1 MRFIGKT
8 LHHRPQEKSDRPT
21 KPQKQGLPPLI
32 LGALGVVF
40 GDIGTSPLYAIRQC
54 FLDLHNPKPGPPEVL
69 GILSLVFWSL
79 ILVVCIKYVTFVL
92 RADYNGEG
100 GTLALLGLIRS
111 EGKRKVKPLGP
122 LVLLVFAG
130 SALLY
135 GDGVITP
142 SISVLSAV
150 EGLKVATPAAQPY
163 IVPICVVILAGLF
176 LLQRFGTG
184 GVGNLF
190 GPVMMIWFIVI
201 GVLGGLGIVR
211 EPQVLG
217 AVNPWEAVRFLGSH
231 GPGVILVLG
240 AVVLAFSGA
249 EALFADLGHFG
260 RLPIRVAWY
269 VIVLPG
275 LLLNY
280 FGQGALILSH
290 PAAADAPFYALVP
303 KFAIYPMVGL
313 ATIATIIASQAVISG
328 AFSLTQQGIHLGYL
342 PPFRIVHTSDKEPGQ
357 VYVSMINWGLMI
369 ACLAVVVGFRSS
381 EKLTGAY
388 GLALT
393 GTMTVTTIAY
403 FVVLRSV
410 WHWSLL
416 RAGTVAGLFLIIDLA
431 FLAGNIA
438 KILSGAWVPLILGGF
453 VFGLY
458 WIWTLGHNRYRKALR
473 SFSLPLPIFARELA
487 REPHR
492 REGTALFLTGN
503 SDTVPLVG
511 RNAWMRMHARH
522 EQVILLTVVQVP
534 VPRVSQN
541 RASEIK
547 EEAPGLYRLTAESG
561 FMQDP
566 DITRILQAHCC
577 SSLHID
583 WDKLVCYL
591 PEAKVIPRGNWL
603 RRAVAHIFDFLRRNS
618 LAPADYYRIPAHDI
632 VHVAVQLKL

>member
-1 MRFIGKT
+1 M
-8 LHHRPQEKSDRPT
+8 
-21 KPQKQGLPPLI
+21 KPKKQGLPPLI
-32 LGALGVVF
+32 LGAVGVVF

-54 FLDLHNPKPGPPEVL
+54 FQDLHHPTPSAPEVL

-111 EGKRKVKPLGP
+111 EGKVRVKPLGP

-163 IVPICVVILAGLF
+163 IVPICMVILTGLF
-176 LLQRFGTG
+176 LMQRFGTG
-184 GVGNLF
+184 RVGNLL
-190 GPVMMIWFIVI
+190 GPVMMIWFVVI
-201 GVLGGLGIVR
+201 GVLGGFGIAR
-211 EPQVLG
+211 APEVLG
-217 AVNPWEAVRFLGSH
+217 AVNPWEAIRFLGSH

-269 VIVLPG
+269 VIALPG

-303 KFAIYPMVGL
+303 KLALYPMVGL

-342 PPFRIVHTSDKEPGQ
+342 PPFRIIHTSDKEPGQ
-357 VYVSMINWGLMI
+357 VYVRVVNWGLMI
-369 ACLAVVVGFRSS
+369 ACLAIVLGFRSS
-381 EKLTGAY
+381 DRLTSAY

-403 FVVLRSV
+403 FIVLRRI
-410 WHWSLL
+410 WNWSLL
-416 RAGTVAGLFLIIDLA
+416 RAGAVAGTFLVIDLA
-431 FLAGNIA
+431 FLAGNLI
-438 KILSGAWVPLILGGF
+438 KVLSGAWVPLVLGGF
-453 VFGLY
+453 VFALY
-458 WIWTLGHNRYRKALR
+458 WIWTLGHNRYRAALR
-473 SFSLPLPIFARELA
+473 RLSLPLPVFIRELA
-487 REPHR
+487 RDHHR
-492 REGTALFLTGN
+492 RAGTAIFLTGHG
-503 SDTVPLVG
+503 DAVPLVG
-511 RNAWMRMHARH
+511 HNAWMREQARH
-522 EQVILLTVVQVP
+522 EQIILLTVVQAT
-534 VPRVSQN
+534 VPRVNAEDS
-541 RASEIK
+541 RIE
-547 EEAPGLYRLTAESG
+547 EEAPGLFRLRAESG

-566 DITRILQAHCC
+566 DVTRILKAHCC

-583 WDKLVCYL
+583 WNKLVCYL

-603 RRAVAHIFDFLRRNS
+603 RRAVGHIFDILRRNS
-618 LAPADYYRIPAHDI
+618 LAPADYYRIPARDI

>member
-1 MRFIGKT
+1 M
-8 LHHRPQEKSDRPT
+8 
-21 KPQKQGLPPLI
+21 
-32 LGALGVVF
+32 GALGVVF
-40 GDIGTSPLYAIRQC
+40 GDIGTSPLYAIHQC
-54 FLDLHNPKPGPPEVL
+54 FQDLHNPKPGPPEVL

-111 EGKRKVKPLGP
+111 EGKGHVKPLGP
-122 LVLLVFAG
+122 LVLLVFVG

-176 LLQRFGTG
+176 MLQRFGTG
-184 GVGNLF
+184 GVGRLF
-190 GPVMMIWFIVI
+190 GPVMIIWFIVI
-201 GVLGGLGIVR
+201 GVLGGFGIAR
-211 EPQVLG
+211 APQVLE
-217 AVNPWEAVRFLGSH
+217 AVNPLDAIRFLGSH

-260 RLPIRVAWY
+260 RLPIRAAWY
-269 VIVLPG
+269 GIALPG

-303 KFAIYPMVGL
+303 RLALYPMVAL

-342 PPFRIVHTSDKEPGQ
+342 PPFRIVHTSDREPGQ
-357 VYVSMINWGLMI
+357 VYVRVVSWALMI
-369 ACLAVVVGFRSS
+369 GCLAIVLGFRSS
-381 EKLTGAY
+381 ERLTGAY

-403 FVVLRSV
+403 FIVLRRV
-410 WHWSLL
+410 WNWSLL
-416 RAGTVAGLFLIIDLA
+416 KAGTVAGTFLVIDLA
-431 FLAGNIA
+431 FLAGNLA
-438 KILSGAWVPLILGGF
+438 KILSGAWVPLLLGGF
-453 VFGLY
+453 VFALY
-458 WIWTLGHNRYRKALR
+458 WIWTLGHNRYRIALR
-473 SFSLPLPIFARELA
+473 RLSLPLATFARELA
-487 REPHR
+487 REHHR
-492 REGTALFLTGN
+492 REGTAIFLTGHR
-503 SDTVPLVG
+503 DAVPLVG
-511 RNAWMRMHARH
+511 CNAWMRQQARH
-522 EQVILLTVVQVP
+522 EQIILLTVVQAA
-534 VPRVSQN
+534 VPRVN
-541 RASEIK
+541 VEASRI
-547 EEAPGLYRLTAESG
+547 EEVAPGLFRLTAESG

-566 DITRILQAHCC
+566 DVTRILKAHCC

-603 RRAVAHIFDFLRRNS
+603 RRTVGHIFDFLRRNS
-618 LAPADYYRIPAHDI
+618 LAPADYYRIPARDI